1 MKKIIILNLLIS
13 ILYSQIIWGPDIR
26 LTPVGDSTA
35 NMKPRAAIWGDTIH
49 LVYVATKPGAI
60 FDIYYMRSIDRG
72 ETWSEPINLTINDP
86 DDANSPWITCW
97 ENKVHVVYQEGPGG
111 DSIMYIRSLDGGN
124 TWENPRILIKPA
136 CLPQIGC
143 LGDTLFVASPAPGN
157 NKQFWFRRSFD
168 GGTSWLPTQII
179 DTTAWGRRMCIS
191 RSGYLHIAALGE
203 IYTVEIYYLRSPD
216 KGETWEGPFVI
227 SKVDSVPSQKPTLSV
242 SDSSIYIAWGDVATL
257 FTDYIIERHSH
268 DNGNTFSQY
277 QNLTLLGRSRES
289 EIYTNGEFVILVWKD
304 NRINGGTDF
313 DLFWRASFDGGNT
326 WSNESILSD
335 ISAIVSTTFCL
346 TGWENDVYLFW
357 SDMREEEEIYFKKGT
372 YINVKESKYGKDKN
386 KEINIFSSN
395 IFLLPQKIKFFVN
408 KGKEYSLNLLDLQ
421 GRKILTLKEGIGK
434 GEEEIILKE
443 ISLGS
448 YFLILETKAKIFKR
462 KILILKGG

>member
-13 ILYSQIIWGPDIR
+13 TLYSQIIWGPDIR
-26 LTPVGDSTA
+26 ITVFDTSSDWS
-35 NMKPRAAIWGDTIH
+35 PRAVAWGDTIH
-49 LVYVATKPGAI
+49 LVFKRVHNAGE
-60 FDIYYMRSIDRG
+60 DIYYMRSIDRG

-124 TWENPRILIKPA
+124 TWENPRMLAKPGAHSLIEGK
-136 CLPQIGC
+136 
-143 LGDTLFVASPAPGN
+143 GDTLFVIFTLQTKLAFKKSYNGGN
-157 NKQFWFRRSFD
+157 NWSP
-168 GGTSWLPTQII
+168 LIII
-179 DTTAWGRRMCIS
+179 DTTTFPQRKRILAKNKF
-191 RSGYLHIAALGE
+191 LHVVVEA
-203 IYTVEIYYLRSPD
+203 TKNWEIYYLRSPD

-227 SKVDSVPSQKPTLSV
+227 SKVDSIPSQKPTLSV

-277 QNLTLLGRSRES
+277 QNLTPLGRSRES

-326 WSNESILSD
+326 WTEEKILSD
-335 ISAIVSTTFCL
+335 TSTYIYIGFCA
-346 TGWENDVYLFW
+346 TGYGDDIYVFW
-357 SDMREEEEIYFKKGT
+357 SDSNRDGLFFKKGI
-372 YINVKESKYGKDKN
+372 YVNVEEKYGLKER
-386 KEINIFSSN
+386 KEINILCSN
-395 IFLLPQKIKFFVN
+395 ILFLPQKIKIFVKN
-408 KGKEYSLNLLDLQ
+408 GIKYSLNLLDLQ